1 MRKEKLAEHL
11 KVAAGRDRADADE
24 RQRRA
29 ERLQEAD
36 ARAEGDEPED
46 QHEDRDRALE
56 DRDVDRG
63 RVVGGGVHERVE
75 GGESEAAHDE
85 DAAPDR
91 HRARGAA
98 SRIGRV
104 MNGASSAT
112 TPTQRRAVS
121 AIGEM
126 WPAAR
131 RLATA
136 LPAQASVVSA
146 RRR

>member
-1 MRKEKLAEHL
+1 MSALKAVNPRPPMTRMR
-11 KVAAGRDRADADE
+11 
-24 RQRRA
+24 RQI
-29 ERLQEAD
+29 
-36 ARAEGDEPED
+36 GK
-46 QHEDRDRALE
+46 
-56 DRDVDRG
+56 
-63 RVVGGGVHERVE
+63 
-75 GGESEAAHDE
+75 ST
-85 DAAPDR
+85 
-91 HRARGAA
+91 GAA
-98 SRIGRV
+98 ARIGRV

-136 LPAQASVVSA
+136 LPAQASVVSV